1 MKETINVFFSV
12 DDNYLSCAYVSIYS
26 LIKNAN
32 KSYNYNVNILY
43 DSETL
48 CEESKKVLNK
58 LSNDNTEI
66 KFCCVDSYIEKI
78 KSKFIT
84 RDYYTNTIY
93 YRLFIPNILKQE
105 EKAIYL
111 DCDTIITGDISELY
125 NVDVTGKILAACSDE
140 AVIAIKVFQDYTEQV
155 IGVNHYLDYFNSGV
169 MLLNLKEFNKQNLY
183 ERFLKLLDE
192 YPFVVAPDQD
202 CLNVI
207 CKDKVVYL
215 DKGWN
220 RNPLDIPVK
229 MEKLNLI
236 HYNLTSKPWHYKGI
250 MFEEYF
256 WEYAKETPFYQE
268 LLDLRDN
275 YPEECKQRDKK
286 GGADLLKKAQEEID
300 NPNNY
305 KKIYLN

>member
-1 MKETINVFFSV
+1 
-12 DDNYLSCAYVSIYS
+12 
-26 LIKNAN
+26 
-32 KSYNYNVNILY
+32 
-43 DSETL
+43 
-48 CEESKKVLNK
+48 
-58 LSNDNTEI
+58 
-66 KFCCVDSYIEKI
+66 
-78 KSKFIT
+78 
-84 RDYYTNTIY
+84 
-93 YRLFIPNILKQE
+93 
-105 EKAIYL
+105 
-111 DCDTIITGDISELY
+111 
-125 NVDVTGKILAACSDE
+125 
-140 AVIAIKVFQDYTEQV
+140 
-155 IGVNHYLDYFNSGV
+155 

-192 YPFVVAPDQD
+192 YSFVVAPDQD

-275 YPEECKQRDKK
+275 YPEECKQRDKN

-305 KKIYLN
+305 KKIYLK